1 VKQDVKHK
9 KSLLVTATL
18 LLVLAGSTF
27 AQGVQSEPAP
37 ALPPSV
43 LGPDLIAWSQ
53 MQTPRPVPQPLPP
66 DQNPPAPQPP
76 TTETFAGTII
86 KIDANY
92 VLKLTS
98 GLTYRLADQSDDQN
112 NGRQYEGKQVR
123 LIGSL
128 DANRNSIHILSIQP
142 IS

>member
-1 VKQDVKHK
+1 VKQYVKQK
-9 KSLLVTATL
+9 TSVPLTAGL
-18 LLVLAGSTF
+18 LLILACPMF

-37 ALPPSV
+37 VLPSGV

-53 MQTPRPVPQPLPP
+53 MQAPRPVPQPLPP
-66 DQNPPAPQPP
+66 DQNPRAPQPP
-76 TTETFAGTII
+76 TTATFVGTIV
-86 KIDANY
+86 KVDASY

-98 GLTYRLADQSDDQN
+98 GLTYRLDDQSDDQN

-123 LIGSL
+123 LIGSPN
-128 DANRNSIHILSIQP
+128 ANRNSIRILSIHP